1 MELTIPKA
9 ELAKLL
15 LVTQAIA
22 ERKSTMPILGNL
34 LLKADKDT
42 LSITGSDL
50 EITALATGAAEVKT
64 PGSITVSGKVFGEV
78 VRELPDG
85 PVQLKSANR
94 ERLEI
99 KSASTSLK
107 LVGVSAD
114 EYPVPAALS
123 LPAKSRVPAPVL
135 SEMIN
140 KTLYAVSLDE
150 GRYTMNGV
158 SLELFNESGKTGLR
172 MVSTDGHRLAL
183 VSRPV
188 EKLTLTSL
196 GSSKSAASKAGAR
209 DHVIIPKKGLG
220 EIRKILDLEQ
230 GKDIGLDVNE
240 GFFVIETPS
249 TKLVVRL
256 IDGEFP
262 DYSAVLPK
270 EAGVKATTLSSGLSQ
285 ALKRVALMVS
295 DKNKGVRFDI
305 ADKTLKISS
314 SSAELG
320 EAQEELEVE
329 YHGKPLTIGFNARY
343 LLDVVASIGET
354 QPFTMELLGETGPGK
369 FYAESDEG
377 YLAIVMPLRL
387 D

>member
-1 MELTIPKA
+1 MELTIPKT
-9 ELAKLL
+9 ELGKLL

-34 LLKADKDT
+34 LLKADKDQF
-42 LSITGSDL
+42 SITGSDL
-50 EITALATGAAEVKT
+50 EITALATGSAEVKT

-78 VRELPDG
+78 VRELPEG
-85 PVQLKSANR
+85 PILLKVANR

-99 KSASTSLK
+99 KSGSTSLK

-114 EYPVPAALS
+114 EYPVPTALS
-123 LPAKSRVPAPVL
+123 LPAKSRVPASIL
-135 SEMIN
+135 GEMIS

-158 SLELFNESGKTGLR
+158 SLELFAEAGKTGLR

-183 VSRPV
+183 VSRSV

-196 GSSKSAASKAGAR
+196 KLPKQAGSQPSAR

-220 EIRKILDLEQ
+220 EIRKLLDAEQ
-230 GKDIGLDVNE
+230 SKDIGLDVSE
-240 GFFVIETPS
+240 GFFVIETSS

-270 EAGVKATTLSSGLSQ
+270 EIGVKATTLSSNLSQ

-295 DKNKGVRFDI
+295 DKNKGVRFDLH
-305 ADKTLKISS
+305 DNSLKISS

-320 EAQEELEVE
+320 EAQEELQIE
-329 YHGKPLTIGFNARY
+329 YSGKPLTIGFNARY

-369 FYAESDEG
+369 FYAESDDG